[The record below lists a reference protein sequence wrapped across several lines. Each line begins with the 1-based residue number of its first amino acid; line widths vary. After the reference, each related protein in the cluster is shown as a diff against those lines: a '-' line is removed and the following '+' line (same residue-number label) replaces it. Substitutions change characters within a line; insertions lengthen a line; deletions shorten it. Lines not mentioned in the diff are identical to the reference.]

1 MASKGRS
8 APTRYL
14 EVARELRDRL
24 LSGRILP
31 ASRLPTQRELAQEFG
46 TTVMTVRQAL
56 ALLAEEGLVRA
67 HHGVGTFATDPGTF
81 QDPIHLASFSSFSEE
96 MARQGVRV
104 ETRMLG
110 HRMQSASG
118 AVCQALGLD
127 AGRPVCVIERVRT
140 VADEPLIY
148 QCSYLPPQLAALAGT
163 YDPSVALYAFLRER
177 AGLVATRSEEVV
189 RPCALP
195 AQAAHTLAVVPSS
208 PGFFSARTTF
218 DARGRPFLYD
228 EAYIRG
234 DRVQLQ
240 IYRSGM
246 RERTFYRILQ
256 PPQGRQA
263 RGVLADS
270 AVATS
275 GR

>member
-1 MASKGRS
+1 MASTGRS

-31 ASRLPTQRELAQEFG
+31 ASRLPTQRELAREFG

-67 HHGVGTFATDPGTF
+67 HHGVGTFATDPGSF
-81 QDPIHLASFSSFSEE
+81 QDPIHLASFSEE
-96 MARQGVRV
+96 MARQGIRV

-110 HRMQSASG
+110 HRTEPASD
-118 AVCQALGLD
+118 AVRQALGLEV
-127 AGRPVCVIERVRT
+127 GRPVCVIERVRT
-140 VADEPLIY
+140 VADEPVIY
-148 QCSYLPPQLAALAGT
+148 QRSYLPPHLAALAGT

-189 RPCALP
+189 LPCALP
-195 AQAAHTLAVVPSS
+195 AQAAQVLAVEPSS

-218 DARGRPFLYD
+218 DARSRPFLYD

-240 IYRSGM
+240 VYRSGM
-246 RERTFYRILQ
+246 RERTFYRILP

-263 RGVLADS
+263 RGVPADN